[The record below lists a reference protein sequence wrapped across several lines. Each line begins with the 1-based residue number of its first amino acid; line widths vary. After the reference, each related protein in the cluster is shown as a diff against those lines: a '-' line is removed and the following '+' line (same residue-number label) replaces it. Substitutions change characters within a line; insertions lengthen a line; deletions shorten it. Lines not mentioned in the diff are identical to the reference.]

1 MCLASV
7 HTLCYI
13 AVCTYKTV
21 HAALNVGPC
30 VFVLMIWMKCLF
42 CVCFYIDMSLGSQD
56 WQTARQKF
64 DIAQTVD
71 HVVGLET
78 AAFVC

>member
-1 MCLASV
+1 MYVKYCMSAGQMCLASV

-30 VFVLMIWMKCLF
+30 VRVEDLDELF
-42 CVCFYIDMSLGSQD
+42 ILRLLLYRYVFGIPRLANSS
-56 WQTARQKF
+56 AK
-64 DIAQTVD
+64 A
-71 HVVGLET
+71 
-78 AAFVC
+78 